1 MVGFYINKIIDR
13 KIYSPNNIKPVL
25 GTFIYRNYDKDFVS
39 HLNKDTAIRK
49 IKINL
54 KVEFKDSKLIVTAID
69 EDNNCIQNFFK
80 IDIQKAK
87 NENQKEYFN
96 EQISRLGNTIFEIN
110 NIENNLPEDL
120 FIPASIIKQIKN
132 KIVDDLLITRKQNYP
147 KEKTRYNKN
156 LLKDIEFKFAKELNY
171 SYNIANNLSEK
182 FYKIFGAE
190 LIEPAFELQK
200 NFVGKLLMTTKYCIR
215 YEIDQ
220 CPKYNLQSN
229 NQNLFLEN
237 NGNLFKLV
245 FDCKNCLMKIYY
257 EKAKDSS
264 NRCK

>member
-1 MVGFYINKIIDR
+1 MSNATLTIYNASAGSGKTTTLVREILKIILSGNDIAIR
-13 KIYSPNNIKPVL
+13 EVL
-25 GTFIYRNYDKDFVS
+25 GMTFTNAVANELKKRMVEVLYDVTFNS
-39 HLNKDTAIRK
+39 NKFDE
-49 IKINL
+49 L
-54 KVEFKDSKLIVTAID
+54 KNKYFKDISLSEEEVVQKCKTALIYILHHYTDLSLQTID
-69 EDNNCIQNFFK
+69 SFFNR
-80 IDIQKAK
+80 I
-87 NENQKEYFN
+87 
-96 EQISRLGNTIFEIN
+96 
-110 NIENNLPEDL
+110 
-120 FIPASIIKQIKN
+120 
-132 KIVDDLLITRKQNYP
+132 
-147 KEKTRYNKN
+147 
-156 LLKDIEFKFAKELNY
+156 LKGFAKELNY

-229 NQNLFLEN
+229 NQNLFLVN